1 MNIIEHLRQQ
11 VVDDLFSLKSVSSNW
26 DVWARGLRDKI
37 PTPITSQSILD
48 IGDRLS
54 DTFKKTGSSGRK
66 QGSLSGGGSAWESL
80 VTWYVNLCSIGS
92 RVLAVKKTGTLPSPI
107 RDSIT
112 VNYQSFGCSSESDIT
127 VIVFP
132 DNPIF
137 TEYNPIFYKKS
148 GKIDTEKLNEIVGE
162 EFKNF
167 EVGIIQCKTNWND
180 NSQIPMLWDMIYSA
194 GGFRGRQITVG
205 KNNFSIQHLNV
216 FTYSFVTVPTN
227 KLSNYKQNSVTVG
240 RVKNLSGGNYWGRP
254 TSNGI
259 SKSLKEIFQNY
270 QSGYEHGNIRNTLTE
285 SIPQLETDYRYFRLF
300 DFS

>member
-1 MNIIEHLRQQ
+1 MNIIETLRKQ
-11 VVDDLFSLKSVSSNW
+11 VIEDLFSIKSVSSNW
-26 DVWARGLRDKI
+26 DIWSQNLRDKMSS
-37 PTPITSQSILD
+37 PVNSQSILD
-48 IGDRLS
+48 IGDWLS
-54 DTFKKTGSSGRK
+54 ETFQKTGSSGRD
-66 QGSLSGGGSAWESL
+66 QGELSGGGTAWESL
-80 VTWYVNLCSIGS
+80 VTWYVNLCSVGS

-112 VNYQSFGCSSESDIT
+112 VNYSSFSCTSESDIT

-132 DNPIF
+132 DDPIF
-137 TEYNPIFYKKS
+137 TEDNPVFYKKS
-148 GKIDTEKLNEIVGE
+148 GKIDTDKLNEVVGN
-162 EFKNF
+162 EFHKF

-180 NSQIPMLWDMIYSA
+180 NSQIPMLWDMIYSS

-205 KNNFSIQHLNV
+205 KNNFSIQHLGV

-227 KLSNYKQNSVTVG
+227 KLSTYKQNSVTVG

-270 QSGYEHGNIRNTLTE
+270 QSGYEHGNIRNTLTK
-285 SIPQLETDYRYFRLF
+285 SIPQLNTEYKYFRLF
-300 DFS
+300 DLS